1 MRGGYMA
8 PAWPWSDSDDVGHDA
23 PMPDAEPPFRLMSY
37 RGLAEVWGCSLEAA
51 QERVRRHK
59 WRKQPGNSRQV
70 LVAVPLHVLEEAV
83 GDGDP
88 RVSMDLREEVR
99 AQRER
104 ELQGLR
110 ERAERAEAAAQAAQ
124 EDVVQA
130 RRDADRAQ
138 GEAAGLREAVRV
150 AEEAVRRT
158 EMARLA
164 AEGAAVEA
172 RSMISVEAGRT
183 AEAERRAAQEGARAA
198 AAEDRMKDAVRRA
211 EEAEEARRAFL
222 AAPWWRRL
230 MGRP

>member
-1 MRGGYMA
+1 M
-8 PAWPWSDSDDVGHDA
+8 S
-23 PMPDAEPPFRLMSY
+23 DAEPPFRLMSY
-37 RGLAEVWGCSLEAA
+37 RALAEVWDCSLEAA

-70 LVAVPLHVLEEAV
+70 LIAVPLHVLEEAV
-83 GDGDP
+83 GDSGP
-88 RVSMDLREEVR
+88 RASADLREEVR

-104 ELQGLR
+104 EFQALR
-110 ERAERAEAAAQAAQ
+110 ERAGRAEAAAQAAQ
-124 EDVVQA
+124 ADAAQA
-130 RRDADRAQ
+130 RREADRAQ

-172 RSMISVEAGRT
+172 RSMISAEVDRT

-198 AAEDRMKDAVRRA
+198 MAEDRAHDALRRA
-211 EEAEEARRAFL
+211 EEAEKARRAFL